1 MPAVIWTCLF
11 LLGFVQC
18 GMRFLLNTFKLKKK
32 KNYGKKKLMKFAIP
46 TIFQF
51 SSVKYIHI
59 AVPQICRTFSSCLLR
74 CLFCTFVRLL
84 FALLLVPFT
93 QKAPTEAC

>member
-1 MPAVIWTCLF
+1 
-11 LLGFVQC
+11 
-18 GMRFLLNTFKLKKK
+18 
-32 KNYGKKKLMKFAIP
+32 MKFAIQ

-51 SSVKYIHI
+51 SSVKYVHI

-74 CLFCTFVRLL
+74 CLFCILVHLL

-93 QKAPTEAC
+93 QKAPTEACCAGNRLLWPDCSLSKTAAPAIQRVTAVVLWSLQAP

>member
-32 KNYGKKKLMKFAIP
+32 NYGKKKTNEICYSNH
-46 TIFQF
+46 F
-51 SSVKYIHI
+51 SV
-59 AVPQICRTFSSCLLR
+59 QQC
-74 CLFCTFVRLL
+74 
-84 FALLLVPFT
+84 
-93 QKAPTEAC
+93 